1 MTIAVGERVPEV
13 TLTVM
18 AADGPAPRTATEL
31 LGVGKVVLFAVPAP
45 FTPTCS
51 ARHLPGFIEQ
61 AKNIMA
67 AGVDRIVCMAVQDIF
82 VMEAW
87 SKSSGAGDTI
97 VMAADGNGDF
107 TRALGLEL
115 DATAFGLGHRS
126 QRFAMIMENGIVRH
140 LLVDAPGEFRVS
152 SAEQVL
158 GKL

>member
-1 MTIAVGERVPEV
+1 VTIAVGERVPEV
-13 TLTVM
+13 KLTVM
-18 AADGPAPRTATEL
+18 TADGPATRPAPEL
-31 LGVGKVVLFAVPAP
+31 LGVGRVVLFAVPGP

-51 ARHLPGFIEQ
+51 ARHLPGFIEL
-61 AKNIMA
+61 AENILA
-67 AGVDRIVCMAVQDIF
+67 AGVNRIVCMAVQDIF

-87 SKSSGAGDTI
+87 GASSGAGNAI

-126 QRFAMIMENGIVRH
+126 QRFAMIIEDGVVRH

-152 SAEQVL
+152 SAEQIL